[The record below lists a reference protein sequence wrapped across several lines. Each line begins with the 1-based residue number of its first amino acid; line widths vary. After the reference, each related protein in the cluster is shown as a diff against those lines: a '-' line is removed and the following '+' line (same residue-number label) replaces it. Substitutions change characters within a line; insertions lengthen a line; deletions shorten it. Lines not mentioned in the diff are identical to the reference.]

1 MIIVDNVILSDDIR
15 DHYFHCQLEK
25 CKGACCEQ
33 GDQGA
38 PLEKEELIVLEEIY
52 ETIKPYLSQKSKE
65 TISIK
70 GLYEY
75 HEADEEYATA
85 TNGKNEECVFAVQDE
100 QKIWKCA
107 IEQAYFDQKISFQK
121 PMSCHLY
128 PIRITKAG
136 ETDLLNYDRWEI
148 CNPACIHGEA
158 QKTPLY
164 RFVQTALVRKYG
176 QEWFNKLLAECE
188 K

>member
-1 MIIVDNVILSDDIR
+1 MIIIENVILSDDIR
-15 DHYFHCQLEK
+15 DCYFHCQLEK
-25 CKGACCEQ
+25 CKGACCLQ

-38 PLEKEELIVLEEIY
+38 PLEKEELTVIEEIY
-52 ETIKPYLSQKSKE
+52 KTIQPYLSQKSKE

-75 HEADEEYATA
+75 HEADEEYTTT
-85 TNGKNEECVFAVQDE
+85 TNGKNEECVFAIQDE
-100 QKIWKCA
+100 KGIWKCA
-107 IEQAYFDQKISFQK
+107 IEQAYYDQKIRFQK
-121 PMSCHLY
+121 PISCHLY

-136 ETDLLNYDRWEI
+136 EIDLLNYDRWEI
-148 CNPACIHGEA
+148 CSPACIQGEA

-176 QEWFNKLLAECE
+176 QEWFNKLLNECE